1 VIRSRWDDFWF
12 RWYAPLPL
20 AAFRVVV
27 CVLLL
32 YTFTKDS
39 GFVAPWAGAGQ
50 PYFGDGFYSSYASWL
65 TPPPAPVFRWTSR
78 LLVLLTA
85 LGLVG
90 LATQASLRAA
100 SILFFYHF
108 FLNQF
113 FYSNHLYLL
122 GLFLLFAAFMPCADA
137 LSVDAWLR
145 HRHGERSPQAV
156 CSWAATLVLVT
167 VSVVYVGSALSKTNA
182 AWLSGTVLET
192 LYAHNSIVAPPGLAV
207 VEHVPF
213 GLQAIGV
220 VVTEFALAVLLWP
233 VRTRMWAFLIGIGL
247 HVFMDVTMAIGTFSW
262 EMMGAYLVFVAL
274 RPAPFFAATPA
285 PIEEREAVRAPE

>member
-1 VIRSRWDDFWF
+1 MRHGWDGFWF

-20 AAFRVVV
+20 AVFRVVV

-32 YTFTKDS
+32 YTFTKDA

-50 PYFGDGFYSSYASWL
+50 SYFGDGFYSSYASWL
-65 TPPPAPVFRWTSR
+65 APPPALVFMWTSR
-78 LLVLLTA
+78 CLVLLSA

-90 LATQASLRAA
+90 LATQTSLRAA
-100 SILFFYHF
+100 SVLFFYHF

-122 GLFLLFAAFMPCADA
+122 GLFLLFTAFMPCADA
-137 LSVDAWLR
+137 LSCDAWLR
-145 HRHGERSPQAV
+145 RRRGEWPPQAV

-167 VSVVYVGSALSKTNA
+167 VSFVYAGSALSKTNT
-182 AWLSGTVLET
+182 AWLSGAVLET
-192 LYAHNSIVAPPGLAV
+192 LYAHQSIVAPPGLPF

-213 GLQAIGV
+213 GLQAVGV
-220 VVTEFALAVLLWP
+220 VVIEFALAVLLWP
-233 VRTRMWAFLIGIGL
+233 ARTRVWAFVIGSGM

-262 EMMGAYLVFVAL
+262 EMMGAYLVFIAL
-274 RPAPFFAATPA
+274 RPATIVVATPA
-285 PIEEREAVRAPE
+285 PVEEREAVRAP